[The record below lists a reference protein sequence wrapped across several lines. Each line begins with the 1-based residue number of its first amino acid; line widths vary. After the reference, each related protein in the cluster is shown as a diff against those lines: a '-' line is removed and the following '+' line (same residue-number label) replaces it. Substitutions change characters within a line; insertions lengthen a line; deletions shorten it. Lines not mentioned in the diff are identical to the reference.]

1 VANAALCPLLAQSG
15 HPHDDLR
22 CALLEVKRTFADDI
36 PLSACALSTPG
47 DRLNAS
53 VIVRA

>member
-1 VANAALCPLLAQSG
+1 MANAALCPLLAQSG